1 MDQPGKK
8 LPGTAEDEQH
18 PLFAASTVYTWERA
32 RTMNRELAG
41 PSQDWLSAVIAWIFL
56 AAADYSLLSD
66 SGSPLG
72 YVFLAAA
79 LASVPLL
86 HALFAASARKVFES
100 SRSTL
105 NQETRFSLF
114 EDHFEARREGFFAR
128 MRYGELE
135 GIIEGKDSFYLM
147 VSAGQGYIVPKTDAD
162 EIAFLEARTTRRAA
176 PSLLDRSVYI
186 LAFSAMLLSTFWSVA
201 VHEMPADAVL
211 RSWVEDAEGLFFLF
225 MPATVILACTAFL
238 RERAGRIQKKGRR
251 VAASIAAVAGT
262 LAASFLL
269 LLSLLLSAFS
279 YGDITENGN
288 GTYTYA
294 YTPWLDDTEYSLYQ
308 DGGPLYLQY
317 LRPMTGPD
325 DTDPAITREEWLEA
339 RSQELESSAGMAEES
354 GSSASG
360 EESAATEASATS
372 TSETASGMRSTLQQ
386 VEDGYEGLY
395 HAYFEPRGDGFEVS
409 YTAKGEAFVILS
421 DDGETVR
428 YLMYDRDSANGSC
441 GLYVLYEAKKE
452 DGSSSSADAEIL
464 DMYAFEYATGAT
476 ADSGRTS
483 WSDAGSQEYLDL
495 TGE

>member
-1 MDQPGKK
+1 MDQILEKES
-8 LPGTAEDEQH
+8 AH
-18 PLFAASTVYTWERA
+18 PLFAVSSTLAWERA

-41 PSQDWLSAVIAWIFL
+41 PGQHLISGIVSIILLV
-56 AAADYSLLSD
+56 AANALLLSD

-72 YVFLAAA
+72 YAFLAAA
-79 LASVPLL
+79 LISIPLL
-86 HALFAASARKVFES
+86 QALFAAAARKAFES
-100 SRSTL
+100 SRSSR
-105 NQETRFSLF
+105 NQTTRFSLF
-114 EDHFEARREGFFAR
+114 EDHFEARREGYFACL
-128 MRYGELE
+128 RYDELE
-135 GIIEGKDSFYLM
+135 SIVEGKDSFYLM

-162 EIAFLEARTTRRAA
+162 EVSFLKARTTRRADV
-176 PSLLDRSVYI
+176 SLLDRSVSV
-186 LAFSAMLLSTFWSVA
+186 LVAAALLLFTFWCVA
-201 VHEMPADAVL
+201 VHEMPEDAIL
-211 RSWVEDAEGLFFLF
+211 RSWVKETYDLFILL
-225 MPATVILACTAFL
+225 MLAAVILACTAFM

-251 VAASIAAVAGT
+251 IAASIVAVAAT

-269 LLSLLLSAFS
+269 LLSSLLSAFS
-279 YGDITENGN
+279 YGSITENGN

-294 YTPWLDDTEYSLYQ
+294 YTPWLDDTQYSLYE
-308 DGGPLYLQY
+308 DGGPLYLRY

-325 DTDPAITREEWLEA
+325 DTDPAITREEWREK

-360 EESAATEASATS
+360 EESAATEESTAS

-395 HAYFEPRGDGFEVS
+395 HAYFEPQGDGFEVS

-441 GLYVLYEAKKE
+441 GLYVLYEAKMQ

-483 WSDAGSQEYLDL
+483 WSDAGGQEYLDL